1 MTREQ
6 SRQIRQIEYIV
17 DALSECVDFMTAP
30 SNLQKFA
37 PLTPSPK
44 VIVMPPEEYCKDV
57 EALNAKVH
65 DYELGLVKELK
76 DKYLKIYTE
85 L

>member
-6 SRQIRQIEYIV
+6 SKKIQDVERIV
-17 DALSECVDFMTAP
+17 DYLSDIADCMVDNNNFR
-30 SNLQKFA
+30 
-37 PLTPSPK
+37 PLNICINGSILPC
-44 VIVMPPEEYCKDV
+44 EGYREDV

-65 DYELGLVKELK
+65 DYELALLNELK
-76 DKYLKIYTE
+76 GKYLKIYAE

>member
-6 SRQIRQIEYIV
+6 SKQIQRIEGIV
-17 DALSECVDFMTAP
+17 DSLSECVDFMTAP

-37 PLTPSPK
+37 PLSFSTKGTALPT
-44 VIVMPPEEYCKDV
+44 EEYCEDV
-57 EALNAKVH
+57 KAFNTKVH
-65 DYELGLVKELK
+65 DYALGLLNELK
-76 DKYLKIYTE
+76 DKYLKIYAE

>member
-6 SRQIRQIEYIV
+6 SKQIQRIEGIV
-17 DALSECVDFMTAP
+17 DSLSECVDFMTAP

-37 PLTPSPK
+37 PLSNSIRGSVSPN
-44 VIVMPPEEYCKDV
+44 EEYRKDV
-57 EALNAKVH
+57 EVFNTMVH
-65 DYELGLVKELK
+65 DYALGLLNELK
-76 DKYLKIYTE
+76 DKYLKIYAK